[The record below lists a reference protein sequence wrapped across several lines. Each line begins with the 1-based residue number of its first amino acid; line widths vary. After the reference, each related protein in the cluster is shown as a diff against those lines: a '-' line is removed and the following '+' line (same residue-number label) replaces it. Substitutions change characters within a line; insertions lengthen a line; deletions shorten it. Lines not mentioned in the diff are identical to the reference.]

1 MGTVGLGIRT
11 ALAMQKGDALNAFAL
26 AGLTLLRRTRRLMPG
41 RLRRG
46 IITTTTAGAARAF

>member
-1 MGTVGLGIRT
+1 
-11 ALAMQKGDALNAFAL
+11 MQKGDALNAFAL